1 MPTSDRDATAERIRS
16 AVAARYS
23 MIGANPAL
31 EDAIPRGR
39 AWAERLGYPPSM
51 LSDIP
56 PVAVDSF
63 TGINTPLL
71 SADVQAGEHVLDLGC
86 GAGLDS
92 LLAAKAVGPSGHV
105 YGVDHAP
112 GMVANARQAVDE
124 AGAKNVTILEALAE
138 AIPLP
143 DQAVDVAMVNGL
155 FNLAPDK
162 AAVAAELHRVLRP
175 DGRLVGAEIVITN
188 DRPPDQLDLE
198 AWFR

>member
-1 MPTSDRDATAERIRS
+1 MPTTDQDATAERIRS
-16 AVAARYS
+16 AVGARYS
-23 MIGANPAL
+23 TIGSSPTG
-31 EDAIPRGR
+31 EDGIPRGR
-39 AWAERLGYPPSM
+39 AWAEQLGYPPSI
-51 LSDIP
+51 LADIP

-63 TGINTPLL
+63 TGIGEPLF
-71 SADVQAGEHVLDLGC
+71 SADVRTGERVLDLGC

-105 YGVDHAP
+105 YGIDFAP
-112 GMVANARQAVDE
+112 GMVASARHAVGE
-124 AGAKNVTILEALAE
+124 ASAKNVTILEALAE

-143 DQAVDVAMVNGL
+143 DNAVDAAIVNGL

-175 DGRLVGAEIVITN
+175 DGRLVGAEIVITD
-188 DRPPDQLDLE
+188 DRPPEQLDLE